1 MPLLYI
7 FLSTELAS
15 GLLRNNNILMTIRDA
30 NSTFINIQPEL
41 HEAIDEG
48 RPVVALEST
57 LISHGLPWPDN
68 LETAVA
74 CEDAVRQAGAL
85 PATISIIDGVIQIGT
100 SPAMLER
107 LARNGQAD
115 IQKASRRD
123 IPAVVVAG
131 ATAATTVSATAF
143 LARSAGICFMATGG
157 IGGVH
162 RGAGQT
168 FDISCDL
175 IELGRAGHPMAL
187 VCSGV
192 KSILDIPAT
201 LEKLETLGVP
211 VIGYQTREFPAFT
224 EYSSGL
230 PMDHSVAD
238 PESAAK
244 LFSTHEMLEMPTI
257 MLFAQPCSRE
267 LSLDEHLANKARVQA
282 LAEAASQGVM
292 GKAITPF
299 LLGRVSELTLGQ
311 SLRVN
316 KQLIINNAAT
326 AGQIAA
332 AYSRLIRR

>member
-1 MPLLYI
+1 MTKHTTNSI
-7 FLSTELAS
+7 FLE
-15 GLLRNNNILMTIRDA
+15 
-30 NSTFINIQPEL
+30 IQADVQ
-41 HEAIDEG
+41 EAIAAN

-68 LETAVA
+68 LETATA
-74 CEDAVRQAGAL
+74 CEDAVRNAGAL
-85 PATISIIDGVIQIGT
+85 PATISIIHGVVHVGT
-100 SPAMLER
+100 SKIVLER
-107 LARNGQAD
+107 LARNASGD

-123 IPAVVVAG
+123 IPAIVA
-131 ATAATTVSATAF
+131 AKAWAATTVSATAF
-143 LARSAGICFMATGG
+143 IARLAGIAFMATGG

-162 RGAGQT
+162 RGAGES

-175 IELGRAGHPMAL
+175 AELGRAGQPMAL

-211 VIGYQTREFPAFT
+211 VIGYGTRQFPAFT

-230 PMDHSVAD
+230 TLDHSVND
-238 PESAAK
+238 PQQAASFFAAHVA
-244 LFSTHEMLEMPTI
+244 FSLPSML
-257 MLFAQPCSRE
+257 LFAQPCSRE
-267 LSLDEHLANKARVQA
+267 LSLNEDLAEKARVQA
-282 LAEAASQGVM
+282 FAEAAAKGIS

-299 LLGRVSELTLGQ
+299 LLGRISELTLGQ

-326 AGQIAA
+326 AGQI
-332 AYSRLIRR
+332 

>member
-1 MPLLYI
+1 MTNFSENPSHLKIKFKLHD
-7 FLSTELAS
+7 SLAT
-15 GLLRNNNILMTIRDA
+15 GL
-30 NSTFINIQPEL
+30 
-41 HEAIDEG
+41 
-48 RPVVALEST
+48 PVVALEST

-68 LETAVA
+68 LETALA
-74 CEDAVRQAGAL
+74 CEDAVHTAGAL
-85 PATISIIDGVIQIGT
+85 PATVSIIDGVIHIG
-100 SPAMLER
+100 SSQELLER
-107 LARNGQAD
+107 LARNQQAD

-123 IPAVVVAG
+123 IPAIMATG
-131 ATAATTVSATAF
+131 AVAATTVSATAF
-143 LARSAGICFMATGG
+143 LARSAGIRFMATGG

-175 IELGRAGHPMAL
+175 AELGRAGQPMAL

-211 VIGYQTREFPAFT
+211 VVGYQTREFPAFT
-224 EYSSGL
+224 EFSSGL
-230 PMDHSVAD
+230 LLDHSVGE
-238 PESAAK
+238 PELAARI
-244 LFSTHEMLEMPTI
+244 FSIHELLDMPTM
-257 MLFAQPCSRE
+257 MLFAQPCSSD
-267 LSLDEHLANKARVQA
+267 LSLDVDLAEKARVQA
-282 LAEAASQGVM
+282 LSEAASQGIT

-299 LLGRVSELTLGQ
+299 LLGRISQLTLGQ

-332 AYSRLIRR
+332 AYSRLSQRQADQRTP